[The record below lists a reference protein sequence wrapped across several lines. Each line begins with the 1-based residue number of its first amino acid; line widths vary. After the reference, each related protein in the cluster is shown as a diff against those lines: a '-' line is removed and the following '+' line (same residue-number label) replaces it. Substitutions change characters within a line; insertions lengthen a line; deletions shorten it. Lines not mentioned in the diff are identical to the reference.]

1 MPISVAIVVLL
12 AIVTFSYEQTIQTY
26 PDGGGA
32 YIVARDNL
40 GDMSAQV
47 AGAALLMDYILT
59 VAVSISSAVAQLA
72 SAFPAVH
79 DHAVAVAIVLVALV
93 MVVNLRGV
101 RESGAVVAVPTFF
114 FVAMMGL
121 TVGGGA
127 PPAPARDRCARSPT
141 RRPSTSRPSARAGLF

>member
-1 MPISVAIVVLL
+1 MGGAAALSYVMPISVAIVVLL

-40 GDMSAQV
+40 GVLPAQV
-47 AGAALLMDYILT
+47 AGAALLMDYVLT

-79 DHAVAVAIVLVALV
+79 RA
-93 MVVNLRGV
+93 RG
-101 RESGAVVAVPTFF
+101 RR
-114 FVAMMGL
+114 
-121 TVGGGA
+121 
-127 PPAPARDRCARSPT
+127 RDRPRGRWS
-141 RRPSTSRPSARAGLF
+141 